1 MKTEFSSNQFTFIQ
15 TEVEFRDI
23 NVHYQNLQDV

>member
-15 TEVEFRDI
+15 TAVEFSDI